1 MREAGDE
8 GRAADRLTY
17 PGRLLLQV
25 VHVAATTLATTSARR
40 IIDHVATRAPFF
52 AVIESA

>member
-1 MREAGDE
+1 MREAGVE

-17 PGRLLLQV
+17 PGRPLLQG

-52 AVIESA
+52 AVIDSA